1 MFIKKLT
8 LKNFRCFKTLEID
21 FKGIIDIEQSLEQS
35 SSLSSASE
43 PLPKNRARTLIL
55 GENGTGKSNILKAIA
70 LVTSGSNA
78 LGELLGNV
86 DDWIRYQ
93 TDECRIDLEMTIDDG
108 STRHIW
114 LEMHRGDHLGDI
126 MKRSSESLQ
135 EIDAALSHTDRNYFI
150 VGYGSSRNAGS
161 GGNSFKSKRS
171 SSQRAQCVV
180 SLLDKTAELN
190 SIEEWALDLDYRSDG
205 GMDVIRKVFDDFLP
219 NTKFHSIDKK
229 ERRLLLETKDGI
241 IPFSA
246 LSDGYQNMASW
257 IGDILYRINDIFYDR
272 KEPLNTKG
280 VLLIDEIALHLHPV
294 WQRELLGFIQR
305 TLPNMQLIATTHSPF
320 IAQQA
325 GKAELYTI
333 ERVKNDL
340 RMDVF
345 SGDPSSLLLH
355 QIVMSDVFGMPTD
368 ESVEVE
374 NLKKKRTSLSNRKD
388 QSSKVKEELDDINE
402 KLKDMPTKS
411 YSNSIINEE
420 EHDTLKAIL
429 KTYKK

>member
-21 FKGIIDIEQSLEQS
+21 FKNEIDVDQLQQQSIS
-35 SSLSSASE
+35 SDSTSN
-43 PLPKNRARTLIL
+43 NRARTLIL

-70 LVTSGSNA
+70 LVTAGSNA
-78 LGELLGNV
+78 LGELLGDVN
-86 DDWIRYQ
+86 DWIRYG
-93 TDECRIDLEMTIDDG
+93 TDECRIDLEMTIEDG
-108 STRHIW
+108 ASRHIW
-114 LEMHRGDHLGDI
+114 LEIHRGDHLGDI
-126 MKRSSESLQ
+126 MKRSGESLQ

-161 GGNSFKSKRS
+161 GGNNFKSKRS
-171 SSQRAQCVV
+171 SSQRAQCVA

-190 SIEEWALDLDYRSDG
+190 SIEEWAIDLDYRSDD
-205 GMDVIRKVFDDFLP
+205 GMNIIKKVFDDFLP

-246 LSDGYQNMASW
+246 LSDGYQNMAAW

-272 KEPLNTKG
+272 KEPLHTKG

-294 WQRELLGFIQR
+294 WQRELLGFIKR

-325 GKAELYTI
+325 GKDELYTI
-333 ERVKNDL
+333 ERIKNDL
-340 RMDVF
+340 RLDVF
-345 SGDPSSLLLH
+345 SGDPSGLLLH
-355 QIVMSDVFGMPTD
+355 QILMSDVFGMPTD
-368 ESVEVE
+368 ESLEVE
-374 NLKKKRTSLSNRKD
+374 NLKKKRATITNRKK
-388 QSSKVKEELDDINE
+388 QSSKDKEELEDINE
-402 KLKDMPTKS
+402 KLKDVPIKS
-411 YSNSIINEE
+411 YSNSIINKE
-420 EHDTLKAIL
+420 EHATLKEIL
-429 KTYKK
+429 KTYKR